1 MNVSCNVFAGDD
13 YLYISMRG
21 YETNLPEACQLLAR
35 QILMPKLDEKQLSR
49 IKGSTLGSRQQRKDN
64 VQTLG
69 VALNQYIR
77 YGDNSPFID
86 ELTDKQIL
94 ESVSYTHLAGNAYAR
109 TICGL

>member
-1 MNVSCNVFAGDD
+1 MNNAGIMGIYEPQELKKELSKLNVSCNVFAGDD

-21 YETNLPEACQLLAR
+21 YENNLPEACQLLAR

-69 VALNQYIR
+69 AALNQYHPLWR
-77 YGDNSPFID
+77 
-86 ELTDKQIL
+86 
-94 ESVSYTHLAGNAYAR
+94 
-109 TICGL
+109 